1 MSQGIYAALDY
12 LEGQIEATLPK
23 TDSHH
28 GFVSITSSGRVGP
41 LEAHQNTTRYFECR
55 LERYGVDD
63 GEAGIS
69 GRRRATVNLRVRYD
83 IGELHFME
91 RMMAEDAA
99 ALLVTLK
106 GPQYNLS
113 STGIVSVIPGEP
125 TTEPI
130 LDPTSEVM
138 ALVLT
143 FPFDLLYLEAL

>member
-1 MSQGIYAALDY
+1 MSQGIYQALDY
-12 LEGQIEATLPK
+12 LETQIEAILPK

-28 GFVSITSSGRVGP
+28 GFVSINSSGRVGP
-41 LEAHQNTTRYFECR
+41 LEAHQHTTRFFELR
-55 LERYGVDD
+55 LDRFGIDD
-63 GEAGIS
+63 GEAGLS

-91 RMMAEDAA
+91 RMIAEDAA

-106 GPQYNLS
+106 GPQYNLA

-130 LDPTSEVM
+130 LDPTTE
-138 ALVLT
+138 ALSMVLT

>member
-12 LEGQIEATLPK
+12 LEGQIEATIPK
-23 TDSHH
+23 TDAHH
-28 GFVSITSSGRVGP
+28 GFVSINSSGRVGP
-41 LEAHQNTTRYFECR
+41 LEAHQNTTRYFEFR